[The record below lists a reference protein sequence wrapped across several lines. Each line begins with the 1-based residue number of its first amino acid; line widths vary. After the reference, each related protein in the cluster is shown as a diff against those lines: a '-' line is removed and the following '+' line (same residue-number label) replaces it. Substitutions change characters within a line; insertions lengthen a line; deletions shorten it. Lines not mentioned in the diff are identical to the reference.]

1 MNGFGEIGSGYFD
14 AAEASDAR
22 HWEPPQLDASRP
34 PTAAKLESLEQAAWD
49 EGYKRGR
56 EEGRAGA
63 REAARPQVQA
73 LQAVIDS
80 FDHPL
85 ACDTDAVAEALSEL
99 ALQIASRLAATHL
112 TAHPETLR
120 TIAEQALALLGEQRA
135 PVRIRVAPSDLE
147 AIRALAED
155 TAVPTRLVADNN
167 LSPGDIMVDSNP
179 LSVDARL
186 ATRVQQLAAE
196 WRPQPQ

>member
-1 MNGFGEIGSGYFD
+1 MSGFGETGAGYFD

-56 EEGRAGA
+56 EEGRTGA
-63 REAARPQVQA
+63 RETARPQVQA
-73 LQAVIDS
+73 LEAVIDAL
-80 FDHPL
+80 DRPL
-85 ACDTDAVAEALSEL
+85 VRDADQVAEALSEL
-99 ALQIASRLAATHL
+99 ALQIASRLAATQL
-112 TAHPETLR
+112 TVHPEALR
-120 TIAEQALALLGEQRA
+120 SIAQQALALLGEQRA
-135 PVRIRVAPSDLE
+135 PVRIRVAPTDLE
-147 AIRALAED
+147 AIRALTED
-155 TAVPTRLVADNN
+155 AAVPARLVADNN
-167 LSPGDIMVDSNP
+167 LSPGDVMVDSNP